1 MCGNI
6 HGHPRNCIAG
16 PSSWIEMTMLLPP
29 WAIEKAPSMR
39 QLTLKHNIGKLKSDN
54 FLHIHQNS
62 NWYPW
67 AKMASHHI
75 SRPVLFTLW
84 LEALYSLVA
93 SPPKGYKAS
102 LLSVVCLPF
111 TESPPLRG
119 PHYNMK
125 ANKLAVRSFLK
136 LLSGYKASVL

>member
-1 MCGNI
+1 
-6 HGHPRNCIAG
+6 
-16 PSSWIEMTMLLPP
+16 
-29 WAIEKAPSMR
+29 
-39 QLTLKHNIGKLKSDN
+39 
-54 FLHIHQNS
+54 
-62 NWYPW
+62 
-67 AKMASHHI
+67 MASHHI